1 MRNRAE
7 VPLLSDTYLKELMA
21 AFPQRV
27 TVHSV
32 SIDGER
38 KAICSDIRF
47 RAQWA
52 HHARCLSLCTQPRHN
67 RRSDDDIGNRSFA
80 FASLVLFV
88 DLEDSI
94 NALSTLGSVV
104 TPLVTVALIVPLMSL
119 ASINI
124 EVAAAFSTY

>member
-38 KAICSDIRF
+38 KAIALIFGSGLER
-47 RAQWA
+47 A
-52 HHARCLSLCTQPRHN
+52 HHARCSALCTQPRHN

-88 DLEDSI
+88 DLKI
-94 NALSTLGSVV
+94 A
-104 TPLVTVALIVPLMSL
+104 
-119 ASINI
+119 
-124 EVAAAFSTY
+124 